1 MVGSRGARSSLATSA
16 LFLAAFSSSMASFHA
31 VSPNAAMSRDAGD
44 DARFSHIIIISS
56 SSRRSMKRS
65 RSSILGSWA
74 GSGRVL
80 VCGAR
85 MRLRGGE
92 FSSMEGEFGSDGE
105 GGGGGKQFG
114 KEEEKGVLEEENG
127 TESDD
132 WLNQDIK
139 KVGKC
144 AKSGLVDSNSNDS
157 REFEFEDGT
166 PRTRDDM
173 LEELRE
179 MIRADEEAERGF
191 KGATFSNK
199 PVPALFSTA
208 AQSEAD

>member
-65 RSSILGSWA
+65 RSSILGIWA

-80 VCGAR
+80 ACGAR